1 MYGQV
6 LMGLKLGDTAR
17 DVTVQGM
24 YEGVWT
30 AGGCCRR
37 GIVWLFTFVFVVVLK
52 ECGRGCR
59 PEDYVMLLRKE
70 TSKGWLRF

>member
-6 LMGLKLGDTAR
+6 SIGVSKGGMTCDG
-17 DVTVQGM
+17 TVQGI
-24 YEGVWT
+24 YDGVWT
-30 AGGCCRR
+30 AGGCDRR

-59 PEDYVMLLRKE
+59 PKSYVKLLQEE
-70 TSKGWLRF
+70 TRMK